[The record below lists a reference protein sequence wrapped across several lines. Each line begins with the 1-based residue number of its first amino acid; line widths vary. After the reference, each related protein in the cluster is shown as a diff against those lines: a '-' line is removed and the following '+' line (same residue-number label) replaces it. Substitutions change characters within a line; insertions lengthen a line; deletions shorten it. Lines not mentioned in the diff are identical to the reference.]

1 MAGHS
6 KWANIKHKKGKA
18 DAARG
23 KVFSK
28 IAKEIMVAARSGG
41 NPADNITLRALIQK
55 AKAANMPNDN
65 IDRAIKKGTG
75 ELEGGQLE
83 EGSYECYVAGGIAVV
98 IKVLTDNKN
107 RSASEVRHAM
117 SKAGTELATPGS
129 VSRMFQR
136 KGQIF
141 IDKDK
146 ADEEQLM
153 EVALDAGA
161 EDLKTDGEQ
170 FEIITDP
177 SDFDTVSEAITNAGI
192 PMDEESQVTMIPDMV
207 TEVADVDQAKQIMKF
222 VDALEALDDVQDV
235 YTNFD
240 ISDEIAEQLEAE

>member
-28 IAKEIMVAARSGG
+28 VAKEIMVAARSGG

-83 EGSYECYVAGGIAVV
+83 EGSYECYAAGGIAVV
-98 IKVLTDNKN
+98 VKVLTDNKN
-107 RSASEVRHAM
+107 RSASEVRHAF
-117 SKAGTELATPGS
+117 SKAGTELAAPGS

-146 ADEEQLM
+146 TDEEQLM
-153 EVALDAGA
+153 EVALEAGA
-161 EDLKTDGEQ
+161 EDLKTEGEQ

-177 SDFDTVSEAITNAGI
+177 NDFDTVSEAITHAGI
-192 PMDEESQVTMIPDMV
+192 PMDEESQITLIPDMV
-207 TEVADVDQAKQIMKF
+207 TEVTDLAQAKQIMKF
-222 VDALEALDDVQDV
+222 VESLEELDDVQDV

-240 ISDEIAEQLEAE
+240 ISDEIAAQLEAE

>member
-23 KVFSK
+23 KIFSK

-41 NPADNITLRALIQK
+41 NPDDNITLRALIQK
-55 AKAANMPNDN
+55 GKAANMPNDN

-83 EGSYECYVAGGIAVV
+83 EGSYEGYAAGGIAVV
-98 IKVLTDNKN
+98 VKVLTDNKN
-107 RSASEVRHAM
+107 RSIAEVRHAFT
-117 SKAGTELATPGS
+117 KANASMADQGA

-141 IDKDK
+141 IDKDQT
-146 ADEEQLM
+146 DEETLM
-153 EVALDAGA
+153 NIALEAGA
-161 EDLKTDGEQ
+161 EDLKADGDQ
-170 FEIITDP
+170 FEIISDP
-177 SDFDTVSEAITNAGI
+177 NDFDTVSDAITKAGI
-192 PMDEESQVTMIPDMV
+192 DMAESEITLIPDMV
-207 TEVADVDQAKQIMKF
+207 TEVADVEQAQSIMKF
-222 VDALEALDDVQDV
+222 VEALEELDDVQDV

-240 ISDEIAEQLEAE
+240 ISDEIAAQLEAE